1 METLTPLPVREPE
14 TREAAPDEAS
24 GSLYP
29 FARVGLAM
37 VNEVGRTLMDDVLAP
52 ELQQQQ
58 PRQRPVHNQQELLA
72 AFEVAM
78 WQTQLDILEAQSP
91 GRLMR
96 GIFGREEQTREDA
109 TNLANVRAELG
120 QIAEA
125 QPTPISI
132 EQNVP

>member
-24 GSLYP
+24 GALYP

-37 VNEVGRTLMDDVLAP
+37 VNEVGRTLMDEVVAP
-52 ELQQQQ
+52 ELQQPQQ
-58 PRQRPVHNQQELLA
+58 RQRPVHNQQELLA
-72 AFEVAM
+72 ALEVALM
-78 WQTQLDILEAQSP
+78 QTELDILEAQSP

-96 GIFGREEQTREDA
+96 GIFGREEQTVEDA
-109 TNLANVRAELG
+109 TNLATVRAELG

-132 EQNVP
+132 E